1 MATIVKLIIIAIMLA
16 HFSSY
21 PPVIVCCCT
30 VLINIF
36 TFALIFLRQD
46 RNYPSCWELEVHPPC
61 LGEMQEKPIFLWSSV
76 PTNILLL
83 ARPWPPAAV
92 AAAINKVSSV
102 WMGKNNNKLVFC
114 FYAFLDKMMW
124 KHRINSTGESMIIDN
139 KILKSNRQ

>member
-1 MATIVKLIIIAIMLA
+1 MLA

-36 TFALIFLRQD
+36 TFVLIFLRQD

-124 KHRINSTGESMIIDN
+124 RHWINSTGESMIIDN
-139 KILKSNRQ
+139 NHLKSNRQ